1 MELEQSNAGDITL
14 EKLQRL
20 YAETIK
26 PHEQRV
32 SGVIMAQT
40 DVVVGALTAW
50 RENRGGGEDGMQSV
64 LNVLVNR
71 AKQRGTSIYA
81 EAVLRLQFSSMTAP
95 GDPNL
100 VLFPT
105 VLDPE
110 WLTALS
116 LASKAASG
124 LLDDITGGATFYY
137 AASMPRPPIWASSMI
152 PTVTIAGQHFFCP
165 KA

>member
-1 MELEQSNAGDITL
+1 
-14 EKLQRL
+14 
-20 YAETIK
+20 
-26 PHEQRV
+26 
-32 SGVIMAQT
+32 
-40 DVVVGALTAW
+40 
-50 RENRGGGEDGMQSV
+50 MQSV

-81 EAVLRLQFSSMTAP
+81 EAVRRLQFSSMTAP

-137 AASMPRPPIWASSMI
+137 AASMPHPPIWASSMI
-152 PTVTIAGQHFFCP
+152 PTVTIAGQHFFRP